1 MVFDVTSKVVND
13 FRGDERTLLAS
24 LPLYRVSR

>member
-1 MVFDVTSKVVND
+1 MVFDASSRVVND

-24 LPLYRVSR
+24 LKPPTG